1 MNLGQFI
8 DTFKEAIAQRVV
20 ESYPP
25 LYRPSENG
33 HELPRLLRKPL
44 GAQEDAIR
52 GAALSLEA
60 HRGTTVVGEMGT
72 GKTFIAAAAAHLAG
86 FKRILVL
93 CPPHLVPKWK
103 REVEMTVPGARAV
116 IVKSIT
122 DLERLRLSTGSGP
135 LFAVMSREKA
145 KLSYRWMPAVIQR
158 WAVSK
163 GRLLRDE
170 ETVEPFRVPCCP
182 DCTAQVVDKDGVPL
196 TDADL
201 NRRKHTCAGCGS
213 PLWQADRSGP
223 ARYPL
228 ADYVK
233 HHMKGFFDLLV
244 GDEVHEYKGR
254 GSAQGI
260 AAGVLAD
267 VCGKSLSL
275 SGTLMG
281 GYSSTLFHLLYRFSP
296 EIRTDFGRSDEH
308 RWIQRYGFEEHTV
321 GKPDDDSVEDGRF
334 SRRRK
339 YRKVVRERPGLVP
352 SALFHIIGNTVFL
365 RLADVASGLPP
376 YDEQVMLSSMDSE
389 EDATGYSQ
397 RSAYNTVY
405 EELRLKLAEALK
417 AGSKRLLATYLQTL
431 LAYPDGCTRGET
443 VFDPR
448 SGEVI
453 VQVPPLSEEKLYP
466 KEKALIDMVAA
477 ERMEGRR
484 VLVYATH
491 TGTRDITER
500 MDDMLTRHGF
510 RVAVMKADAVAP
522 ERREAWVADRVKQ
535 GIDVMICHP
544 RLVQTGLDLI
554 DFPTL
559 IWYET
564 DYSVYVMRQASRRSW
579 RIGQTRPVKVVF
591 MSYKNTLQ
599 ADALKLVAKKL
610 QSSLAV
616 EGELPED
623 GLAAYGDDGDDLM
636 MALARKIVSGDEEED
651 ETVEAVFAQA
661 RDAEAASE
669 EYLVDDGWKTVEI
682 EPEAVEVN
690 GNGHHAG
697 GIGPTVELVLDN
709 GHHGQRQWPCA
720 CPGQR
725 EWQRPPRRGRGAAA
739 VAVLLGGVHGRG
751 AGEAEGPGP
760 QASARSHVPVRV
772 GAGNGTGAGGGAGR
786 RRALGCNTQGEVVA
800 RSAMAS
806 PCTAMCAGFFAF
818 QPARFMCAALFFC
831 PFSGEVLIPLLR
843 SPSSASDGPSGEAA
857 RNGQPIKR
865 RLTLNLASTFQRWLK
880 VWRSRAFSM
889 LRSGQT
895 AIDGEAGER
904 ERLIPRCSAVPTR
917 AGSTFRAILS
927 VPG

>member
-8 DTFKEAIAQRVV
+8 DTFKDAIAQRVV

-33 HELPRLLRKPL
+33 HRLPRLLRKPL
-44 GAQEDAIR
+44 GAQADAIR

-86 FKRILVL
+86 FKRVLVL
-93 CPPHLVPKWK
+93 CPPHL
-103 REVEMTVPGARAV
+103 
-116 IVKSIT
+116 
-122 DLERLRLSTGSGP
+122 ERLRLSVGSGP

-145 KLSYRWMPAVIQR
+145 KLSYRWMPAVIER
-158 WAVSK
+158 WATSK

-170 ETVEPFRVPCCP
+170 ETDEPFRVPCCP
-182 DCTAQVVDKDGVPL
+182 DCTAQIVDKDGVPL

-201 NRRKHTCAGCGS
+201 NRRKHTCANCGS
-213 PLWQADRSGP
+213 PLWQADKSGP

-260 AAGVLAD
+260 AG
-267 VCGKSLSL
+267 L

-365 RLADVASGLPP
+365 RLADVASGLPS
-376 YDEQVMLSSMDSE
+376 YEEQVMLSSMDSE

-448 SGEVI
+448 SGDII
-453 VQVPPLSEEKLYP
+453 VQVPPLSEERLYP

-491 TGTRDITER
+491 TGDTGHHRADGRHAHTARVPGGGDEGRRRGPGTAGGVGGRQGEAGNRRD
-500 MDDMLTRHGF
+500 DLPSQAG
-510 RVAVMKADAVAP
+510 
-522 ERREAWVADRVKQ
+522 ADRV
-535 GIDVMICHP
+535 
-544 RLVQTGLDLI
+544 GLDRL
-554 DFPTL
+554 P
-559 IWYET
+559 
-564 DYSVYVMRQASRRSW
+564 
-579 RIGQTRPVKVVF
+579 
-591 MSYKNTLQ
+591 N
-599 ADALKLVAKKL
+599 ADLV
-610 QSSLAV
+610 
-616 EGELPED
+616 
-623 GLAAYGDDGDDLM
+623 
-636 MALARKIVSGDEEED
+636 
-651 ETVEAVFAQA
+651 
-661 RDAEAASE
+661 
-669 EYLVDDGWKTVEI
+669 
-682 EPEAVEVN
+682 
-690 GNGHHAG
+690 
-697 GIGPTVELVLDN
+697 
-709 GHHGQRQWPCA
+709 
-720 CPGQR
+720 
-725 EWQRPPRRGRGAAA
+725 
-739 VAVLLGGVHGRG
+739 
-751 AGEAEGPGP
+751 
-760 QASARSHVPVRV
+760 
-772 GAGNGTGAGGGAGR
+772 
-786 RRALGCNTQGEVVA
+786 
-800 RSAMAS
+800 
-806 PCTAMCAGFFAF
+806 
-818 QPARFMCAALFFC
+818 
-831 PFSGEVLIPLLR
+831 
-843 SPSSASDGPSGEAA
+843 
-857 RNGQPIKR
+857 RN
-865 RLTLNLASTFQRWLK
+865 
-880 VWRSRAFSM
+880 
-889 LRSGQT
+889 
-895 AIDGEAGER
+895 
-904 ERLIPRCSAVPTR
+904 
-917 AGSTFRAILS
+917 
-927 VPG
+927 

>member
-1 MNLGQFI
+1 
-8 DTFKEAIAQRVV
+8 
-20 ESYPP
+20 
-25 LYRPSENG
+25 
-33 HELPRLLRKPL
+33 
-44 GAQEDAIR
+44 
-52 GAALSLEA
+52 
-60 HRGTTVVGEMGT
+60 
-72 GKTFIAAAAAHLAG
+72 
-86 FKRILVL
+86 
-93 CPPHLVPKWK
+93 
-103 REVEMTVPGARAV
+103 MTVPGVRAA
-116 IVKSIT
+116 IVESIT
-122 DLERLRLSTGSGP
+122 DLERLRLSVGSGP

-145 KLSYRWMPAVIQR
+145 KLSYRWMPAVTQR
-158 WAVSK
+158 WATSR
-163 GRLLRDE
+163 GRLIRDE
-170 ETVEPFRVPCCP
+170 ETWEPFRIPCCP

-213 PLWQADRSGP
+213 PLWQADKSGP

-233 HHMKGFFDLLV
+233 HRMKGFFDLLV

-296 EIRTDFGRSDEH
+296 ELRTDFERSDEH
-308 RWIQRYGFEEHTV
+308 RWIQRYGFEEVTV
-321 GKPDDDSVEDGRF
+321 GKDDDAAVEDGRN

-339 YRKVVRERPGLVP
+339 FRKVVRERPGLVP
-352 SALFHIIGNTVFL
+352 SALFHIIANTVFL
-365 RLADVASGLPP
+365 RLADVASGLPD
-376 YDEQVMLSSMDSE
+376 YDEQILLSSMDSE

-431 LAYPDGCTRGET
+431 LAYPEGCTKGET

-448 SGEVI
+448 SGDVI
-453 VQVPPLSEEKLYP
+453 VQVPPLSEDKLYP
-466 KEKALIDMVAA
+466 KEKALVDLVAA

-522 ERREAWVADRVKQ
+522 ERREAWVADRVKE

-559 IWYET
+559 CWFET

-591 MSYKNTLQ
+591 MAYRNTLQ

-636 MALARKIVSGDEEED
+636 MALARKIVSGEEED
-651 ETVEAVFAQA
+651 ETETVEAVFAQA
-661 RDAEAASE
+661 RDAEASAE
-669 EYLVDDGWKTVEI
+669 EYLVDDDWKAVEI
-682 EPEAVEVN
+682 EPEAIAVN
-690 GNGHHAG
+690 GNGANSLPRTGYGGNGHHDD
-697 GIGPTVELVLDN
+697 GIGPTVELVLSN
-709 GHHGQRQWPCA
+709 GHANGNGHAAIPANGNGRLDDEADEPQQSLFSWAEFMAEEPVK
-720 CPGQR
+720 PK
-725 EWQRPPRRGRGAAA
+725 GRGGRKTQAPSLSLFEWA
-739 VAVLLGGVHGRG
+739 VEQER
-751 AGEAEGPGP
+751 EEEP
-760 QASARSHVPVRV
+760 V
-772 GAGNGTGAGGGAGR
+772 GAGR
-786 RRALGCNTQGEVVA
+786 
-800 RSAMAS
+800 
-806 PCTAMCAGFFAF
+806 
-818 QPARFMCAALFFC
+818 
-831 PFSGEVLIPLLR
+831 
-843 SPSSASDGPSGEAA
+843 
-857 RNGQPIKR
+857 
-865 RLTLNLASTFQRWLK
+865 
-880 VWRSRAFSM
+880 
-889 LRSGQT
+889 
-895 AIDGEAGER
+895 
-904 ERLIPRCSAVPTR
+904 
-917 AGSTFRAILS
+917 
-927 VPG
+927 